1 MLSEGIEDMGNKIR
15 NAMLAGAAMLLVGG
29 GITAAVAAPSAPG
42 ERVALTAVSSTGDL
56 SPNEIADVAKAAGAS
71 MLAPGRVKAV
81 RAPGQAVKAAVLS
94 ADEQDTAKG
103 DPRFE
108 RELIVARTDEA
119 ANIDTNFIPVPRDYE
134 IPRQQAVVTVVDP
147 ATGEIVTVIYVGAD
161 EADRS
166 ARLDLAKLGI
176 GVPTEVD
183 VPKGLIRAEQV
194 KAANAKG

>member
-1 MLSEGIEDMGNKIR
+1 MLSEGIKDMGRKIR
-15 NAMLAGAAMLLVGG
+15 NAVLAGAALLLVGG

-42 ERVALTAVSSTGDL
+42 ERVAPAAVGDL
-56 SPNEIADVAKAAGAS
+56 SPNEVAAVAKAAGTS

-81 RAPGQAVKAAVLS
+81 RAPGQTVKAAVLG

-103 DPRFE
+103 DARFE

-119 ANIDTNFIPVPRDYE
+119 ANIDTGFIPVPPGHKVAPQR
-134 IPRQQAVVTVVDP
+134 AVVTVVDP

-161 EADRS
+161 EVDRS
-166 ARLDLAKLGI
+166 ARLDLARLGT
-176 GVPTEVD
+176 GVPAEVD